1 MATVVAESPALNS
14 LNINPKLFEA
24 VRGSVESAL
33 EMCDTKIRCVGVS
46 AMPTQESGIITGMI
60 GVHGKVSGF
69 VSVNMAE
76 RFVIAAVEGLL
87 QEKYG
92 KLCSQVIDGAGEIT
106 NIVVGGVKSALA
118 KTEFGFTHI
127 TVPSVIVG
135 QNFTIAYAPG
145 LQYLTVT
152 FEHCDADAIR
162 LEDRMMHVSMSLLT
176 L

>member
-1 MATVVAESPALNS
+1 MATVAEETALDC
-14 LNINPKLFEA
+14 LNINPLLFEA
-24 VRGSVESAL
+24 VKNSVQNAL

-69 VSVNMAE
+69 VCVNMAE
-76 RFVIAAVEGLL
+76 RFVISAVEGLL
-87 QEKYG
+87 QEEYG

-106 NIVVGGVKSALA
+106 NIIVGGVKAALA
-118 KTEFGFTHI
+118 KSEWGFSHI

-135 QNFTIAYAPG
+135 QNFTIAYSPG
-145 LQYLTVT
+145 LAYLTVT
-152 FEHCDADAIR
+152 FEHCDTDVIR

>member
-1 MATVVAESPALNS
+1 MATVAEDTTLDC
-14 LNINPKLFEA
+14 LNINPQLFDA
-24 VRGSVESAL
+24 VKKSVESAL

-46 AMPTQESGIITGMI
+46 AMPTQESGNITGMI

-69 VSVNMAE
+69 ISVNMAE
-76 RFVIAAVEGLL
+76 RFVISAVEGLL
-87 QEKYG
+87 QEKFG
-92 KLCSQVIDGAGEIT
+92 KLTSQVIDGAGEIT

-118 KTEFGFTHI
+118 NSEFGFSHI

-152 FEHCDADAIR
+152 FEHVDADAIR